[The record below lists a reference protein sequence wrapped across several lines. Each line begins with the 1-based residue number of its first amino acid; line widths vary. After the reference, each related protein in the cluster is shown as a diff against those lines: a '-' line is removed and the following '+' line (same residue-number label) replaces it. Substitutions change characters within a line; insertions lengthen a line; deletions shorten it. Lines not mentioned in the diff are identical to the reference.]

1 MSFQRVR
8 SRTYLASVFI
18 YSSMIIKI
26 LTAPFLAYFLTLLSV
41 AIMGRDLATD
51 VFGNNVL
58 ELWLAWIQIITVFW
72 ILKYFKNR
80 LTI

>member
-1 MSFQRVR
+1 
-8 SRTYLASVFI
+8 
-18 YSSMIIKI
+18 MIIKI

-58 ELWLAWIQIITVFW
+58 ELWLAWIPIVIAFW
-72 ILKYFKNR
+72 ILKYFKNK
-80 LTI
+80 LTNLSEDV